1 MNKIVDNFFNQKI
14 EISGLK
20 LSMATLVIFVFVLVY
35 FFYYNRNDLI
45 PKIEDENE
53 DIKINSSDTLNFSI

>member
-14 EISGLK
+14 EILGLK

-45 PKIEDENE
+45 PKIVDENE
-53 DIKINSSDTLNFSI
+53 DMKINSSDTLNFNL

>member
-20 LSMATLVIFVFVLVY
+20 LSIATLVIFVFVLVY

>member
-14 EISGLK
+14 EILGLK

-45 PKIEDENE
+45 PKIEDEYE
-53 DIKINSSDTLNFSI
+53 GVKINFHDTLNFNL